1 MRSFDEMISSKF
13 GVTLVLPECAF
24 AAELQR
30 DSLPEMMKDIDERL
44 TEQGAPEDARE
55 RCEMMMDNLFALS
68 SMLANH
74 EIDHTAGVA
83 DIAYSF
89 VYAFGKAIGF
99 EQMDHLRGLTGTFL
113 GSHSNFNPCLG
124 EDEYERETAILQQK
138 MADLD
143 SGEWYP
149 DPPPT
154 LH

>member
-1 MRSFDEMISSKF
+1 MRSFEMTSSKF

-30 DSLPEMMKDIDERL
+30 ESIPEMMKDIDERL
-44 TEQGAPEDARE
+44 TEQGAPDDIDQ
-55 RCEMMMDNLFALS
+55 RCELMMDNLFTLS
-68 SMLANH
+68 SMLANR
-74 EIDHTAGVA
+74 EIDHTSGVA

-89 VYAFGKAIGF
+89 LYAFGKAIGF
-99 EQMDHLRGLTGTFL
+99 EQMDRLRGLTGTFIANHMNL
-113 GSHSNFNPCLG
+113 NPCLG
-124 EDEYERETAILQQK
+124 EAEYERETAMLQQK

-143 SGEWYP
+143 SGEWHP